1 MVDGVTVLLP
11 QGGGGPRL
19 SDIAGQASVSEAT
32 VSRVLNGRPG
42 VADTTRQR
50 VLAALDTLGQE
61 RPGRPRQ
68 RTEGLIGL
76 VTPELT
82 NPVFPAFAQA
92 VEQVLAGHG
101 YTPVLCTQLP
111 GGATEDEL
119 VEQLVE
125 RGVGGIVFLSGLHA
139 DTSAD
144 PARYAALAA
153 RGVPYVLINGYNERV
168 SAPFVSADDHAAVR
182 MAVSHLAELGH
193 RRIGLAIGP
202 QRYVPSRR
210 KREGFLD
217 AAVGLLGLAWSE
229 AEELVCSTLFSVE
242 GGQVAAGTL
251 LGRGCTGVVCG
262 SDLMALGVVRAAR
275 ERGLDVPRDLSVV
288 GYDDS
293 QLIAFTDP
301 PLTTVRQPVRAMAAA
316 AVGALLEEIA
326 GSPVQRTEYV
336 FQPELVVRGST
347 AGSPASR
354 RPASRAHTS
363 HPTDHFRSTRETKGT
378 TSTNST
384 TRKGP

>member
-1 MVDGVTVLLP
+1 MVDGVNDLLP
-11 QGGGGPRL
+11 PGGDGRFLAGTPRL
-19 SDIAGQASVSEAT
+19 ADIAGRASVSEAT

-50 VLAALDTLGQE
+50 VLAALDTLGHERDERDVRQE
-61 RPGRPRQ
+61 RSGRGERSARGPKQ
-68 RTEGLIGL
+68 RGAGLIGL

-101 YTPVLCTQLP
+101 HTPVLCTQLP

-139 DTSAD
+139 DISAD

-182 MAVSHLAELGH
+182 MAVGHLAELGH
-193 RRIGLAIGP
+193 RRIGLATGP

-217 AAVGLLGLAWSE
+217 ASVGLLGLAWGE
-229 AEELVCSTLFSVE
+229 AEELVCSTLFGVE
-242 GGQVAAGTL
+242 GGQVAAEAL
-251 LGRGCTGVVCG
+251 LGLGCTGIVCG

-275 ERGLDVPRDLSVV
+275 ERGLGVPNDISVV

-316 AVGALLEEIA
+316 AVAALLEEMA
-326 GSPVQRTEYV
+326 GSPMQRTEYV

-347 AGSPASR
+347 AGARVPR
-354 RPASRAHTS
+354 H
-363 HPTDHFRSTRETKGT
+363 H
-378 TSTNST
+378 
-384 TRKGP
+384 

>member
-1 MVDGVTVLLP
+1 MNDLLP
-11 QGGGGPRL
+11 PGGDGRLPAGTPRL
-19 SDIAGQASVSEAT
+19 ADIAGRASVSEAT

-50 VLAALDTLGQE
+50 VLAALDTLGHERGERGERDGRELRDARQE
-61 RPGRPRQ
+61 RSARGPKQ
-68 RTEGLIGL
+68 RGAGLIGL

-101 YTPVLCTQLP
+101 HTPVLCTQLP

-182 MAVSHLAELGH
+182 MAVGHLAELGH
-193 RRIGLAIGP
+193 RRIGLATGP

-217 AAVGLLGLAWSE
+217 ASVGLLGLAWGE
-229 AEELVCSTLFSVE
+229 AEELVCSTLFGVE
-242 GGQVAAGTL
+242 GGQVAADAL
-251 LGRGCTGVVCG
+251 LGLGCTGIVCA

-275 ERGLDVPRDLSVV
+275 ERGLGVPYDISVV

-316 AVGALLEEIA
+316 AVAALLEEMA
-326 GSPVQRTEYV
+326 GRPMQRTEYV

-347 AGSPASR
+347 AGARVPR
-354 RPASRAHTS
+354 YH
-363 HPTDHFRSTRETKGT
+363 
-378 TSTNST
+378 
-384 TRKGP
+384 